1 MSNSRTASA
10 SFKADASW
18 PAMSIAEAHA
28 LLTGTEGSPFEMAEE
43 TIRGIK
49 LRVWKNA
56 PASLRDLFEMG
67 RAHGDLDYLVFQDE
81 RVTYEAH
88 YRAVAKCAAALV
100 ERGVGKGDRVAIIMR
115 NYPEWAIA
123 FWATV
128 VIGAVTVPL
137 NAWLTG
143 EELEYGLSDSGSKV
157 AIVDGER
164 LTRIE
169 DRLAAIPT
177 LKHLIVARH
186 EGDLPDKQELRVEA
200 WADVVAAP
208 GQYASLPDAALP
220 PVDIGSDDDATIFYT
235 SGTTGRPKGALG
247 THRNIITNLISLAI
261 SPARACLRR
270 GEVPPQPDP
279 DAPKRAFL
287 LSVPFFHATGC
298 HSILVPNLAA
308 GGKIVMMYKWDPEE
322 ALRLIEAEKIAA
334 FGGVPAM
341 VWQVLESPRFHEF
354 DLSSVESV
362 SYGGAPSA
370 PELVQRIKQSFP
382 KVSPGNG
389 YGLTETSSV
398 TTQNS
403 AEDYQNRPSSAG
415 PAVPVCDL
423 RVVDADG
430 RDLPIGEVGELLIR
444 GPNVVKGYWN
454 KPEATAAAIDK
465 DGWFRSGDLVR
476 MDEEGFVFILDRAK
490 DMLIRGGENVYCV
503 EIEDVL
509 YAHPQVMDAAI
520 VGIPHKV
527 LGEEVGAIV
536 QVTRGAT
543 VSEAAL
549 QAHVRAHLAGF
560 KVPVRIEFRHEPLPR
575 NANGKILKTQL
586 REEFL
591 AAMG

>member
-1 MSNSRTASA
+1 MSDTPDTSGMA
-10 SFKADASW
+10 ADW
-18 PAMSIAEAHA
+18 PALSIADAHA
-28 LLTGTEGSPFEMAEE
+28 LLTNTPDSPFEMAEE
-43 TIRGIK
+43 VVRGVK

-56 PASLRDLFEMG
+56 PSSLRELFETG
-67 RAHGDLDYLVFQDE
+67 RAHGDLEYLIFEEE
-81 RVTYEAH
+81 RISYEVH
-88 YRAVAKCAAALV
+88 YRAVAKLAHDLV
-100 ERGVGKGDRVAIIMR
+100 ARGVRKGDRVAIVMR
-115 NYPEWAIA
+115 NYPEWSVA
-123 FWATV
+123 FWASV
-128 VIGAVTVPL
+128 VIGAVSVPL

-143 EELEYGLSDSGSKV
+143 PELEYGLNDSGSRV

-164 LTRIE
+164 AE
-169 DRLAAIPT
+169 RLREHMGAMT
-177 LKHLIVARH
+177 ELSDLIVVRPGGTLPEGAIAWDDIVATP
-186 EGDLPDKQELRVEA
+186 GDLD
-200 WADVVAAP
+200 
-208 GQYASLPDAALP
+208 GLPDRRLP
-220 PVDIGSDDDATIFYT
+220 DIDIHPEDDATIFYT
-235 SGTTGRPKGALG
+235 SGTTGKPKGALG
-247 THRNIITNLISLAI
+247 THRNILTNLVSLGIA
-261 SPARACLRR
+261 PTRAFLRR
-270 GEVPPQPDP
+270 GEAPPAPDP
-279 DAPKRAFL
+279 DGPKRAFL

-322 ALRLIEAEKIAA
+322 ALRLIEKEKIAA

-341 VWQVLESPRFHEF
+341 VWQVLESPNFDQF

-370 PELVQRIKQSFP
+370 PELVTRIKQAFP

-423 RVVDADG
+423 KVVDTENREVSLGD
-430 RDLPIGEVGELLIR
+430 VGELLIR

-454 KPEATAAAIDK
+454 KPEATAESIDA

-490 DMLIRGGENVYCV
+490 DMLIRGGENIYCV

-509 YAHPQVMDAAI
+509 YAHPDVMDAAI
-520 VGIPHKV
+520 IGIPHKV
-527 LGEEVGAIV
+527 LGEEVGAVV
-536 QVTRGAT
+536 QVTEGSS
-543 VSEAAL
+543 VGEAEL
-549 QAHVRAHLAGF
+549 QGHVRAQLAAF
-560 KVPVRIEFRHEPLPR
+560 KVPIKVEIRNEPLPR

-586 REEFL
+586 RDELL
-591 AAMG
+591 ASMG